1 MLVEEFTYLLYF
13 SWTFLSMPVW
23 SLAGQTNTG
32 GEKMAI
38 IKQDI
43 QDGFASKK
51 VTSGDPQVVPNH
63 TSAQES
69 NIQTRPLRPK

>member
-1 MLVEEFTYLLYF
+1 
-13 SWTFLSMPVW
+13 
-23 SLAGQTNTG
+23 
-32 GEKMAI
+32 MAI